1 MSPGRSHI
9 DMDGALSAVLDDMR
23 LSLDELSGVL
33 ENERE
38 ALLSGDV
45 AGIDQA
51 GSRKYALMQQLEQL
65 DAERVQLGL
74 AAPDVALA
82 LDDRWQALLK
92 TLRACRDKNQHNG
105 QVVGQRLG
113 SVRRALA
120 ILTGQDADSGV
131 YGRSGALQNRS
142 RSQTLAEA

>member
-1 MSPGRSHI
+1 MSAPQLQV
-9 DMDGALSAVLDDMR
+9 DMDSALSAVLEDMR
-23 LSLDELSGVL
+23 LSLDGLSSVL
-33 ENERE
+33 ETERE
-38 ALLSGDV
+38 ALLAGDV
-45 AGIDQA
+45 DSLDQA
-51 GSRKYALMQQLEQL
+51 GSRKHALMQQLEQL

-74 AAPDVALA
+74 AAPEVASA

-92 TLRACRDKNQHNG
+92 KLRACRDMNQHNG
-105 QVVGQRLG
+105 NVVGQRLG

-120 ILTGQDADSGV
+120 ILTGQDADSAV